1 MHWFLLLRCYVPL
14 LLDQAH
20 KSKHIVV
27 LGWDVD
33 ETLEGLLLGLGDFA
47 PEGSEVTIISPE
59 APPDLAPKC
68 GTCQCQHLEGH
79 IASRQVLDQVS
90 LLAPLLTL
98 ALLEGES
105 PDPNMAHAQLIRV

>member
-1 MHWFLLLRCYVPL
+1 MFHLFLA
-14 LLDQAH
+14 QAH

-47 PEGSEVTIISPE
+47 PEGSEVRIISPE

-79 IASRQVLDQVS
+79 IASRQVLEEVS
-90 LLAPLLTL
+90 LLAPFLTC
-98 ALLEGES
+98 ALLEGKS
-105 PDPNMAHAQLIRV
+105 LGPNMDPAQLIRI